1 MRRIADFPGHF
12 RLSGSRFA
20 EDFGLGLRKSGRQAQ
35 YGAFFWI
42 MSEYFQSGTYKE
54 FLGDF
59 SREMERWLPSDEEKP
74 FRLHRA
80 MRYSVEGGGKRLRP
94 ALLVAASRAVGV
106 GADPLP
112 AAVAVECL
120 HTYSLIHDDLPCM
133 DNSDLRRGRA
143 TCHLAFDEALA
154 VLAGD
159 ALLPLSFEI
168 LSCAYRP
175 VDPDLAAALSGE
187 LAKAAGSRQLVGGQA
202 LDLASG
208 SQATPDLSSLK
219 DLHQRKTGALIQA
232 CTWMGGRIAGAEEK
246 HLTLL
251 GQIGAKVGLVFQ
263 IVDDVLDAT
272 SEAQVLGKTAGRDG
286 ALGKPT
292 FVDFL
297 GVEGSRGEARRL
309 TDQARILIES
319 LPGNCRE
326 LSDLVDAMA
335 GRLR

>member
-1 MRRIADFPGHF
+1 
-12 RLSGSRFA
+12 
-20 EDFGLGLRKSGRQAQ
+20 
-35 YGAFFWI
+35 
-42 MSEYFQSGTYKE
+42 MSEFFQSDSYRE
-54 FLGDF
+54 FLRAF
-59 SREMERWLPSDEEKP
+59 SREMDWWLPSPEEKP

-94 ALLVAASRAVGV
+94 ALLVAASRAFGD

-133 DNSDLRRGRA
+133 DDSDLRRGRA

-168 LSCAYRP
+168 LVSAYGRA
-175 VDPDLAAALSGE
+175 DPALASALTGE

-208 SQATPDLSSLK
+208 CQATPDLSSLK

-232 CTWMGGRIAGAEEK
+232 CAWMGGRIAGGEER

-251 GQIGAKVGLVFQ
+251 SQIGAKLGLVFQ

-272 SEAQVLGKTAGRDG
+272 ADARALGKTPGRDE

-297 GVEGSRGEARRL
+297 GVEGSRAEARRL
-309 TDQARILIES
+309 TEQAQILVQS
-319 LPGNCRE
+319 LPGNWQ
-326 LSDLVDAMA
+326 DLADLADAMA
-335 GRLR
+335 SRIN